1 MSGRSDP
8 TRAAPVSDDRVVS
21 ALASGKPATPTPDDR
36 ATSNAPHVAVIG
48 GGIAGLATAWYLQ
61 TLAGASGKALRCTL
75 FEASDRC
82 GGKVLTET
90 VEHEGGTFVV
100 EGGPDSF
107 LNGQKPWAAQ
117 LAAELGLARRL
128 IGTNDAARKVFVLN
142 RGKPVPLPDGVF
154 LLVPTRFWPFVSSPL
169 ITPWGKLRMGMDLV
183 LPARRDDGDETMAD
197 FVRRRLGGEA
207 LDKIAEPLL
216 AGIYSA
222 EAERQSIL
230 ATFPR
235 FRELER
241 HYGSLTRGMLAARRR
256 SQPAAGPAGET
267 AAAGHDIPRTI
278 FLSFQKG
285 TAELTDE
292 LAVRLARSVHLGV
305 RVAGLERAGDAYRL
319 RLQAPR
325 GEDVCEADVVVA
337 AMPASVTA
345 DLLRDQAPSAAAEL
359 GAIRYVDTGV
369 VSLGYRAADVAQRF
383 GFGVLVPRSERRPI
397 NAVTLSST
405 KFDGRAP
412 AGHLLLRVFFGGSR
426 SPQSMDLDDDDLL
439 RMVRAQLRELLGIG
453 EPPLFHRIHRWWQA
467 NPQYDVG
474 HLALV
479 ERVRRG
485 LPDGIYVTGSPYL
498 GVGLP
503 DCVRQAKETAQR
515 VLEALPCR

>member
-1 MSGRSDP
+1 MNGLSDP
-8 TRAAPVSDDRVVS
+8 RAA
-21 ALASGKPATPTPDDR
+21 AMTENGEAAAATTSGPATPG
-36 ATSNAPHVAVIG
+36 APHVAVIG
-48 GGIAGLATAWYLQ
+48 GGIAGLATAWYLR
-61 TLAGASGKALRCTL
+61 TLAAAAGRPLSVTL
-75 FEASDRC
+75 FEASHRC
-82 GGKVLTET
+82 GGKVLTEI
-90 VEHEGGTFVV
+90 VEREEGTFVV

-117 LAAELGLARRL
+117 LATELGLAERL

-169 ITPWGKLRMGMDLV
+169 ISPWGKLRMGMDLV

-197 FVRRRLGGEA
+197 FVRRRLGSEA

-222 EAERQSIL
+222 EAERQSIM

-241 HYGSLTRGMLAARRR
+241 RHGSLTRGMLAGRRR
-256 SQPAAGPAGET
+256 PTLAAAPAAEDAV
-267 AAAGHDIPRTI
+267 AATGSAGHPIPQTI
-278 FLSFQKG
+278 FLSFRRG

-292 LAVRLARSVHLGV
+292 LAARLATDMRLGT
-305 RVAGLERAGDAYRL
+305 RVAGLAASGSGYLLTLDGAGGGEVRQADA
-319 RLQAPR
+319 
-325 GEDVCEADVVVA
+325 VVA
-337 AMPASVTA
+337 AVPAPVSA
-345 DLLRDQAPSAAAEL
+345 GLLRGIAPDPAAEL
-359 GAIRYVDTGV
+359 GTIRYVDTGV
-369 VSLGYRAADVAQRF
+369 ISLAYRAADVDARY
-383 GFGVLVPRSERRPI
+383 GFGVLVPRSEGRPI

-405 KFDGRAP
+405 KFDGRAA

-426 SPQSMDLDDDDLL
+426 SPRSMELGDEELL
-439 RMVRAQLRELLGIG
+439 TMVRAQLRELLGVV
-453 EPPLFHRIHRWWQA
+453 EPPLFHRINRWLQA

-474 HLALV
+474 HLVLV
-479 ERVRRG
+479 ERVQRG
-485 LPDGIYVTGSPYL
+485 LPAGVYVTGSPYL

-503 DCVRQAKETAQR
+503 DCVHQAKLVAQR
-515 VLEALPCR
+515 VLDGLPV

>member
-1 MSGRSDP
+1 M
-8 TRAAPVSDDRVVS
+8 
-21 ALASGKPATPTPDDR
+21 
-36 ATSNAPHVAVIG
+36 PHVAVIG
-48 GGIAGLATAWYLQ
+48 GGISGLATAWYLN
-61 TLAGASGKALRCTL
+61 TLATAAGRPLRCTL
-75 FEASDRC
+75 FEAADRC
-82 GGKVLTET
+82 GGKVLTEI
-90 VEHEGGTFVV
+90 VEHEEGTFVV

-117 LAAELGLARRL
+117 LAIELGLAGRL

-222 EAERQSIL
+222 EAERQSIM

-241 HYGSLTRGMLAARRR
+241 RHGSLTRGMLAGRR
-256 SQPAAGPAGET
+256 GPAPGAES
-267 AAAGHDIPRTI
+267 AAAGAVSAGRQIPKTI
-278 FLSFQKG
+278 FLSFRCG
-285 TAELTDE
+285 TAEITDALVAR
-292 LAVRLARSVHLGV
+292 LASDVRLGA
-305 RVAGLERAGDAYRL
+305 RVAGLESCGDAYRL
-319 RLQAPR
+319 RLD
-325 GEDVCEADVVVA
+325 GGGDEDICEADALVA
-337 AMPASVTA
+337 AVPAPVSA
-345 DLLRDQAPSAAAEL
+345 GLLRGLAPGVASEL
-359 GAIRYVDTGV
+359 DAIRYVDTGV
-369 VSLGYRAADVAQRF
+369 ISLAYRAADVDARY

-405 KFDGRAP
+405 KFEGRAA
-412 AGHLLLRVFFGGSR
+412 AGHVLLRVFFGGSR
-426 SPQSMDLDDDDLL
+426 SPRSMELDDDELL
-439 RMVRAQLRELLGIG
+439 RMVRAQLRELLGVS
-453 EPPLFHRIHRWWQA
+453 ESPLFHRIHRWLQA
-467 NPQYDVG
+467 NPQYDVD
-474 HLALV
+474 HLTLV
-479 ERVRRG
+479 ERVQRG
-485 LPDGIYVTGSPYL
+485 LPAGVYVTGSPYL

-503 DCVRQAKETAQR
+503 DCVRQAKLTAQH
-515 VLEALPCR
+515 VLDGLPCR

>member
-1 MSGRSDP
+1 MSPDRP
-8 TRAAPVSDDRVVS
+8 PAAE
-21 ALASGKPATPTPDDR
+21 
-36 ATSNAPHVAVIG
+36 PHVAVIG
-48 GGIAGLATAWYLQ
+48 GGIAGLATAWYLR
-61 TLAGASGKALRCTL
+61 TLAAAAGRPLSCTL

-117 LAAELGLARRL
+117 LAAELGLAGRL

-169 ITPWGKLRMGMDLV
+169 ISPWGKLRMGMDLV
-183 LPARRDDGDETMAD
+183 LPARRDDGDETMAE

-216 AGIYSA
+216 AGIYSS
-222 EAERQSIL
+222 EAERQSIM

-241 HYGSLTRGMLAARRR
+241 RYGSLTRGMLAGRKR
-256 SQPAAGPAGET
+256 PVAGASPET
-267 AAAGHDIPRTI
+267 GTGGVASTGPQVPTSI
-278 FLSFQKG
+278 FLSFRGG
-285 TAELTDE
+285 TAELTDA
-292 LAVRLARSVHLGV
+292 LAARVASDVRLGAH
-305 RVAGLERAGDAYRL
+305 VAGLESTGGAYRL
-319 RLQAPR
+319 RLDGAG
-325 GEDVCEADVVVA
+325 GEYACRADAVVA
-337 AMPASVTA
+337 AVPAPVSA
-345 DLLRDQAPSAAAEL
+345 GLLRDLAPGVAAEL
-359 GAIRYVDTGV
+359 GTIRYVDTGV
-369 VSLGYRAADVAQRF
+369 ISLAYRAIDIETRY
-383 GFGVLVPRSERRPI
+383 GFGVLMPRSEKRPI

-405 KFDGRAP
+405 KFDGRA
-412 AGHLLLRVFFGGSR
+412 ATGRVLLRVFFGGSR
-426 SPQSMDLDDDDLL
+426 SPRSMDLDDGELL
-439 RMVRAQLRELLGIG
+439 TMVRAQLRELLGVI
-453 EPPLFHRIHRWWQA
+453 EPPLFHRVHRWLQA

-479 ERVRRG
+479 ERVQRG
-485 LPDGIYVTGSPYL
+485 LPAGVYVTGSPYL

-503 DCVRQAKETAQR
+503 DCVRQAKLTAER
-515 VLEALPCR
+515 VLDGLPA